1 MSKRTTLLISCILSV
16 LYAVAQGPGGVS
28 GAELWHIAT
37 ATTNN
42 TDSTYA
48 WYDYSGDSIQFI
60 SIQNNRMIVRPQS
73 ELQSFNF
80 HPALHFDSISGK
92 SLLQHTNLHQATL
105 IGVFAPDSVRI
116 CQGNENPIELY
127 HTKVWSG
134 DSILLL
140 TDSVY
145 DVSRGNLPHKY
156 VEDNYASFNET
167 ALRTITYE
175 RANVPNHSVW
185 GEPDSSS
192 LFLNAIGRQFT
203 GYSPEMIIYGRML
216 SQLERR
222 KVETYLAMKYGITLW
237 GSYISPDDHLIWN
250 NNDTSYHHRV
260 TAIAKY
266 SDSSLSQMLSTTSY
280 EELPRNSVF
289 SLNDAFYKR
298 STFNKPSSHRL
309 LTLGHEYGYS
319 LPNNT
324 YMIWGD
330 NGDSLSLETEEGSL
344 WHVMNRKWK
353 LNSNMPS
360 GTTSPTSF
368 TSTNID
374 VTKYRDGLYSINR
387 ADSSSTASTVVFSP
401 STTLDLHYSFV
412 CPKDYPSFEICVR
425 RTANLNRNSYG
436 YRFESGGSVR
446 KIIANSL
453 SSTTVYNNARG
464 HRIDIYKK
472 GQNLYLQID
481 GEGGFDNMIA
491 LPNNSVPHPFG
502 IDSLIVIN
510 PDFPFNPN
518 DGGSGT
524 NAVND
529 DTDDPERII
538 PGGGGLILLNDY
550 SGFVK
555 VDPGASFNLNS
566 FRVDGFS
573 NTGNQLELSYDI
585 ANGLKGYRKNRS
597 ILLVNE
603 TTDFSDPDDVDQKIA
618 CTDFDI
624 YRQKLMFHNVFFRK
638 DSTSYFTFGAYDGL
652 MADFTPIKATCG
664 LHGSDNN
671 GKLKID
677 INCGSPLYKC
687 TMIPVLHA
695 NNLQA
700 YIDSLS
706 QNNHVIPDYL
716 SGITFGTDH
725 YTVRYLRPGEYG
737 LTLKQL
743 GGDNIYA
750 SESPKTN
757 RSYLASLP
765 GDATRMGRWFIT
777 DTLSDYKAGLVPASN
792 FGNNIVIGFEVKGK
806 NCYYFIGNTHRLISN
821 NIKPGDSLM
830 VMVTGNNR
838 RVLLAY
844 NDVAIDSVLS
854 TAVEIEKFK
863 AEFDGGGATLA
874 NVTIGNY
881 QYIPDGPV
889 TDESVLVE
897 HVTPYTI
904 NKTVFI
910 GSECDDDLPNMVVDP
925 ITYAPQQTPPRQF
938 NDNSGIDDQISNNG
952 VLKVTPCGG
961 QDFTVELTTTDS
973 GVAQLLVFDTMGRMI
988 AEGTM
993 TGSSVKT
1000 ASFSVPAFGVY
1011 IVKVLTDHEEYSEK
1025 ILCK

>member
-1 MSKRTTLLISCILSV
+1 MGKRLSFLMTCLV
-16 LYAVAQGPGGVS
+16 STLYALAQGPGGVS

-60 SIQNNRMIVRPQS
+60 SIGNNSMIVRPQS

-92 SLLQHTNLHQATL
+92 SLMQHTNLAQTTL

-203 GYSPEMIIYGRML
+203 GYCPEMIVYGRML

-250 NNDTSYHHRV
+250 NNDTAYHHRV

-298 STFNKPSSHRL
+298 STFNKPSSNRL
-309 LTLGHEYGYS
+309 LTLGHEFGYS

-330 NGDSLSLETEEGSL
+330 NGDSLSLESVEGSL

-360 GTTSPTSF
+360 GTTSPTTF

-387 ADSSSTASTVVFSP
+387 PDSSTTASTVTFKPYTSN
-401 STTLDLHYSFV
+401 DLHYSFV
-412 CPKDYPSFEICVR
+412 CPKSYPTFDIAIRSAGF
-425 RTANLNRNSYG
+425 NRNTYG
-436 YRFESGGSVR
+436 YRFESDGTI
-446 KIIANSL
+446 KKLIDNT
-453 SSTTVYNNARG
+453 SSTVVCNNAKG
-464 HRIDIYKK
+464 HRIDFYKK
-472 GQNLYLQID
+472 GRNLYLQID
-481 GEGGFDNMIA
+481 GEGDYDNMIVT
-491 LPNNSVPHPFG
+491 PVIPGFHPLAG
-502 IDSLIVIN
+502 DSLIIIN
-510 PDFPFNPN
+510 PVQPFDPN
-518 DGGSGT
+518 DGDGI
-524 NAVND
+524 NVV
-529 DTDDPERII
+529 TDNTDELDRRLPEISDQ
-538 PGGGGLILLNDY
+538 ILLNNQFY
-550 SGFVK
+550 GIVK
-555 VDPGASFNLNS
+555 VNSGAPFNLNS

-603 TTDFSDPDDVDQKIA
+603 TTDFSDPEDVDQKIA

-652 MADFTPIKATCG
+652 LADFTPIKATCG
-664 LHGSDNN
+664 SHGSNID

-677 INCGSPLYKC
+677 IRCGSPLYEC
-687 TMIPVLHA
+687 TMVPALHM

-706 QNNHVIPDYL
+706 QNNHIIPDYL
-716 SGITFGTDH
+716 AGITFGTNH
-725 YTVRYLRPGEYG
+725 YIVRGLRPGEYG
-737 LTLKQL
+737 LTLRQL
-743 GGDNIYA
+743 GGNNIYA
-750 SESPKTN
+750 CESPETN
-757 RSYLASLP
+757 RYFKSTVSNTDISNVKWLV
-765 GDATRMGRWFIT
+765 T
-777 DTLSDYKAGLVPASN
+777 DTLSDYRAGLLPASGSN
-792 FGNNIVIGFEVKGK
+792 EIYVGFRVVGK
-806 NCYYFIGNTHRLISN
+806 KCYYLSGTHEVIINDNVS
-821 NIKPGDSLM
+821 PGDSLHIRSNSSSAYLTCNDTT
-830 VMVTGNNR
+830 VPLQIYTSLPVFKVEFTGG
-838 RVLLAY
+838 
-844 NDVAIDSVLS
+844 
-854 TAVEIEKFK
+854 E
-863 AEFDGGGATLA
+863 ATLA
-874 NVTIGNY
+874 DVSFGDNNP
-881 QYIPDGPV
+881 IPEGEV
-889 TDESVLVE
+889 SDESVLVE

-904 NKTVFI
+904 HKTVFI
-910 GSECDDDLPNMVVDP
+910 GSECDDNLPNEVIDP
-925 ITYAPQQTPPRQF
+925 IASAPQQTPRRQL
-938 NDNSGIDDQISNNG
+938 NDNSGIDDLISNNEA
-952 VLKVTPCGG
+952 LKVTPLGG
-961 QDFTVELTTTDS
+961 QYFTAELTTSDS
-973 GVAQLLVFDTMGRMI
+973 GLAQLLVFDTMGRLI

-993 TGSSVKT
+993 RGSSVKT

>member
-1 MSKRTTLLISCILSV
+1 MGRLSFLVTCLLSSLYV
-16 LYAVAQGPGGVS
+16 LAQGPGGVS

-37 ATTNN
+37 AKTNN

-48 WYDYSGDSIQFI
+48 WSDCSGDSIQFF
-60 SIQNNRMIVRPQS
+60 SIENNHVIERPQS

-92 SLLQHTNLHQATL
+92 SLLRHTNMGQATL
-105 IGVFAPDSVRI
+105 IGVFASDSLQLL
-116 CQGNENPIELY
+116 QGYEDPIEFY

-145 DVSRGNLPHKY
+145 DVSRGNLLHKY
-156 VEDNYASFNET
+156 LEDNYASFNET
-167 ALRTITYE
+167 TLRTITYE

-192 LFLNAIGRQFT
+192 LLLNAIGRQFT
-203 GYSPEMIIYGRML
+203 GYSPEMIVYGRML

-250 NNDTSYHHRV
+250 NNDLEFHHRV

-344 WHVMNRKWK
+344 WHVMKRKWK

-360 GTTSPTSF
+360 GTTSPTAF

-374 VTKYRDGLYSINR
+374 VITYKDGLYSINR
-387 ADSSSTASTVVFSP
+387 ADSSATASTVTFKPYTSN
-401 STTLDLHYSFV
+401 DLHYSFI
-412 CPKDYPSFEICVR
+412 CPKSYPTFDIAIRSAGF
-425 RTANLNRNSYG
+425 NRNTYG
-436 YRFESGGSVR
+436 YRFESDGTI
-446 KIIANSL
+446 KKLIDNT
-453 SSTTVYNNARG
+453 SSTVVFNNAKG
-464 HRIDIYKK
+464 HRIDFYKK
-472 GQNLYLQID
+472 GRNLYLQID
-481 GEGGFDNMIA
+481 GEGEYANMIVI
-491 LPNNSVPHPFG
+491 PVVPGLQPLTG
-502 IDSLIVIN
+502 DSLIIIN
-510 PDFPFNPN
+510 PNLPFNPN
-518 DGGSGT
+518 DGDGI
-524 NAVND
+524 NAVTENAD
-529 DTDDPERII
+529 ELERII
-538 PGGGGLILLNDY
+538 PSASDLVLLNNRFY
-550 SGFVK
+550 GIVK
-555 VDPGASFNLNS
+555 VNSGTPFNLNS

-597 ILLVNE
+597 ILLVND
-603 TTDFSDPDDVDQKIA
+603 TTDFNDPDDVEQRIA

-624 YRQKLMFHNVFFRK
+624 YRQKLMFHNVFFKK

-652 MADFTPIKATCG
+652 LADFTPIKATCG
-664 LHGSDNN
+664 PHGSNID

-677 INCGSPLYKC
+677 ISCGSPLYEC
-687 TMIPVLHA
+687 TMIPAMHA

-706 QNNHVIPDYL
+706 LNNHIIPDYL
-716 SGITFGTDH
+716 AGITFGTNH
-725 YTVRYLRPGEYG
+725 YTVRGLRPGEYR

-750 SESPKTN
+750 SESPLTN
-757 RSYLASLP
+757 RCYQSTISNTDISYVK
-765 GDATRMGRWFIT
+765 WQIT
-777 DTLSDYKAGLVPASN
+777 DTLSDYKAGLLPAS
-792 FGNNIVIGFEVKGK
+792 GSNIYIGFRVVGK
-806 NCYYFIGNTHRLISN
+806 KCYYLSGTHEVLMNDNVS
-821 NIKPGDSLM
+821 PGDSLKIRSNSSS
-830 VMVTGNNR
+830 VHLTCNDTTVSLLIYTNLPVFKVDFTGG
-838 RVLLAY
+838 
-844 NDVAIDSVLS
+844 
-854 TAVEIEKFK
+854 E
-863 AEFDGGGATLA
+863 ATLA
-874 NVTIGNY
+874 NVSFGDNNC
-881 QYIPDGPV
+881 IPEGEV

-897 HVTPYTI
+897 HVIPYTI
-904 NKTVFI
+904 HKTVFI
-910 GSECDDDLPNMVVDP
+910 GSECDENLRNEVVDSSAS
-925 ITYAPQQTPPRQF
+925 APQQTPRRQF
-938 NDNSGIDDQISNNG
+938 NDNSGIDELIPNNG
-952 VLKVTPCGG
+952 ALKVTPQGS
-961 QDFTVELTTTDS
+961 QNYTAQLTTSDS
-973 GVAQLLVFDTMGRMI
+973 GIAQLLVFDTMGRMI

-993 TGSSVKT
+993 SGSSVKT
-1000 ASFSVPAFGVY
+1000 ASFSVPTLGVY

>member
-1 MSKRTTLLISCILSV
+1 MGRLSFLLACLLSTLYV
-16 LYAVAQGPGGVS
+16 LAQGPGGVT

-42 TDSTYA
+42 TDSSYV
-48 WYDYSGDSIQFI
+48 WRDYSGDSTRFM
-60 SIQNNRMIVRPQS
+60 SIENDYLIVRPQS
-73 ELQSFNF
+73 EMQSFNF

-92 SLLQHTNLHQATL
+92 SLLQHTNLAQTTL

-116 CQGNENPIELY
+116 RQGNENPIEFYRVFGRLGENI
-127 HTKVWSG
+127 SMF
-134 DSILLL
+134 

-145 DVSRGNLPHKY
+145 DLSRGNLSHKY
-156 VEDNYASFNET
+156 IEDNYASFNET

-175 RANVPNHSVW
+175 RSNVPNHSVW

-192 LFLNAIGRQFT
+192 LLLNAIGRQFT
-203 GYSPEMIIYGRML
+203 GYSPEMIVYGRML

-237 GSYISPDDHLIWN
+237 GSYISPDDHLIWD
-250 NNDTSYHHRV
+250 NNDLAYHHRV

-289 SLNDAFYKR
+289 SQNDAFYKR
-298 STFNKPSSHRL
+298 STFNKPSPHRL

-344 WHVMNRKWK
+344 WHVMKRKWK

-360 GTTSPTSF
+360 GTSSPTTF

-387 ADSSSTASTVVFSP
+387 ADSSSTASTVTFKPHTSNN
-401 STTLDLHYSFV
+401 LHYSFI
-412 CPKDYPSFEICVR
+412 CPKSYPTFEIAIR
-425 RTANLNRNSYG
+425 SAGFNRNTYG
-436 YRFESGGSVR
+436 YRFESDGSI
-446 KIIANSL
+446 KKLIDNT
-453 SSTTVYNNARG
+453 SSTVVFNNAKG
-464 HRIDIYKK
+464 HRIDFYKK
-472 GQNLYLQID
+472 GRNLYLQID
-481 GEGGFDNMIA
+481 GEGDYENMI
-491 LPNNSVPHPFG
+491 VIPFIPG
-502 IDSLIVIN
+502 FRPMAGDSLIIN
-510 PDFPFNPN
+510 PNLPLNPN
-518 DGGSGT
+518 DGDGINSVT
-524 NAVND
+524 DNED
-529 DTDDPERII
+529 DLERIF
-538 PGGGGLILLNDY
+538 PGASDYVLLDNQFY
-550 SGFVK
+550 GIVK
-555 VDPGASFNLNS
+555 VNSGASFNLNS

-573 NTGNQLELSYDI
+573 NTGNQLELSYEI

-603 TTDFSDPDDVDQKIA
+603 TTDFSHPDDVDQRIA

-624 YRQKLMFHNVFFRK
+624 YRQKLMFHNVYFKK

-652 MADFTPIKATCG
+652 LAEFTPIKATCG
-664 LHGSDNN
+664 IHGSDNN

-677 INCGSPLYKC
+677 ISCGSPLYKC

-695 NNLQA
+695 HNLQA
-700 YIDSLS
+700 YMDSLS
-706 QNNHVIPDYL
+706 QNNQIVPDYL

-750 SESPKTN
+750 SESPRAQ
-757 RSYLASLP
+757 RSYLASLSGSAP
-765 GDATRMGRWFIT
+765 RTGKWFIT
-777 DTLSDYKAGLVPASN
+777 DTLSDYKAGLVPTGN
-792 FGNNIVIGFEVKGK
+792 LNNNIAIGFEIKGK
-806 NCYYFIGNTHRLISN
+806 KCYYLIGNSRQLISN

-830 VMVTGNNR
+830 VSVNMRQVS
-838 RVLLAY
+838 LAY
-844 NDVAIDSVLS
+844 NDVTIDSVLT
-854 TAVEIEKFK
+854 TAVEIGKFK
-863 AEFDGGGATLA
+863 AEFDRGGATLA

-881 QYIPDGPV
+881 QSIPDGTV

-897 HVTPYTI
+897 HVIPYTI
-904 NKTVFI
+904 HKTVFI
-910 GSECDDDLPNMVVDP
+910 GSECDDNLPNEVVDP
-925 ITYAPQQTPPRQF
+925 IAYAPQQTPQRQYV
-938 NDNSGIDDQISNNG
+938 DNSGIDELISNNG
-952 VLKVTPCGG
+952 ALKVSAQGS
-961 QDFTVELTTTDS
+961 QNFTAELTTSDS
-973 GVAQLLVFDTMGRMI
+973 GIAQLLVFDTMGRMI

-993 TGSSVKT
+993 SGSSVKT

-1011 IVKVLTDHEEYSEK
+1011 IIKVLTDHEEYSEK

>member
-1 MSKRTTLLISCILSV
+1 MTKRITLVAAYLLSV
-16 LYAVAQGPGGVS
+16 LYAFAQGPGGVT

-42 TDSTYA
+42 TDSSYV
-48 WYDYSGDSIQFI
+48 WRDYSGDSTRFM
-60 SIQNNRMIVRPQS
+60 SIENDYLIVRPQS
-73 ELQSFNF
+73 EMQSFNF

-92 SLLQHTNLHQATL
+92 SLLQHTNLAQTTL

-116 CQGNENPIELY
+116 RQGNENPVEFYRAYGRLVENI
-127 HTKVWSG
+127 SMF
-134 DSILLL
+134 

-145 DVSRGNLPHKY
+145 DLSRGNLSHKY
-156 VEDNYASFNET
+156 IEDNYASFNET
-167 ALRTITYE
+167 ALRTITYQ

-192 LFLNAIGRQFT
+192 LLLNTDGRLFT
-203 GYSPEMIIYGRML
+203 GYSPELIVYGRML

-237 GSYISPDDHLIWN
+237 GSYISPDNHLIWN
-250 NNDTSYHHRV
+250 SNDSAFHHRV

-266 SDSSLSQMLSTTSY
+266 SGSSLSQMLSTTSY
-280 EELPRNSVF
+280 EELPRNTVF
-289 SLNDAFYKR
+289 SSNDAFYKR
-298 STFNKPSSHRL
+298 STFNKPTPHRL

-330 NGDSLSLETEEGSL
+330 DGDALSLETQSESL
-344 WHVMNRKWK
+344 WHVMDRKWK

-360 GTTSPTSF
+360 GATSATTVA
-368 TSTNID
+368 STNID
-374 VTKYRDGLYSINR
+374 VTTYRDGLYAIHR
-387 ADSSSTASTVVFSP
+387 ADSSATVSSVAFSP
-401 STTLDLHYSFV
+401 RTTNDLHYSFV
-412 CPKDYPSFEICVR
+412 CPKSFPAFEITVR

-436 YRFESGGSVR
+436 YRFESDGSVR
-446 KIIANSL
+446 KIIANAL
-453 SSTTVYNNARG
+453 SSTTVYNNAKG

-481 GEGGFDNMIA
+481 GEGSFDNIIA
-491 LPNNSVPHPFG
+491 LPNSSVPRPFG
-502 IDSLIVIN
+502 MDTLIVID
-510 PDFPFNPN
+510 PGSPFNPN
-518 DGGSGT
+518 DGGTGT

-555 VDPGASFNLNS
+555 VDPGAPFDLNS
-566 FRVDGFS
+566 FRVNGFN
-573 NTGNQLELSYDI
+573 NTGNQLELSYNI
-585 ANGLKGYRKNRS
+585 ANGLKPYRKNRS

-603 TTDFSDPDDVDQKIA
+603 STDFSDPDDVDQRIA

-624 YRQKLMFHNVFFRK
+624 YRQKLMFHNVYFKK

-652 MADFTPIKATCG
+652 LAEFTPIKATCG
-664 LHGSDNN
+664 IHGSDNN

-677 INCGSPLYKC
+677 ISCGSPLYKC

-695 NNLQA
+695 HNLQA
-700 YIDSLS
+700 YMDSLS
-706 QNNHVIPDYL
+706 QNNQIVPDYL

-750 SESPKTN
+750 SESPRAQ
-757 RSYLASLP
+757 RSYLASLCGSAP
-765 GDATRMGRWFIT
+765 RTGKWFIT
-777 DTLSDYKAGLVPASN
+777 DTLSDYKAGLVPTGN
-792 FGNNIVIGFEVKGK
+792 LNNNIAIGFEIKGK
-806 NCYYFIGNTHRLISN
+806 KCYYLIGNSRQLISN

-830 VMVTGNNR
+830 VSVNMRQVS
-838 RVLLAY
+838 LAY
-844 NDVAIDSVLS
+844 NDVTIDSVLT
-854 TAVEIEKFK
+854 TAVEIGKFK
-863 AEFDGGGATLA
+863 AEFDRGGATLA

-881 QYIPDGPV
+881 QSIPDGTV

-897 HVTPYTI
+897 HVIPYTI
-904 NKTVFI
+904 HKTVFI
-910 GSECDDDLPNMVVDP
+910 GSECDDNLPNEVVDP
-925 ITYAPQQTPPRQF
+925 IAYAPQQTPQRQYV
-938 NDNSGIDDQISNNG
+938 DNSGIDELISNNG
-952 VLKVTPCGG
+952 ALKVSAQGS
-961 QDFTVELTTTDS
+961 QNFTAELTTSDS
-973 GVAQLLVFDTMGRMI
+973 GIAQLLVFDTMGRMI

-993 TGSSVKT
+993 SGSSVKT

>member
-1 MSKRTTLLISCILSV
+1 MSKRITLLISCILSL
-16 LYAVAQGPGGVS
+16 LYAFAQGPGGVY

-42 TDSTYA
+42 TDSSYV
-48 WYDYSGDSIQFI
+48 WRDYSGDSTRFI
-60 SIQNNRMIVRPQS
+60 SIENDHLIVKPQS
-73 ELQSFNF
+73 EMQSFNF

-92 SLLQHTNLHQATL
+92 SLLQHTNLAQTTL

-116 CQGNENPIELY
+116 RQGNENPIEFYRVFGRLDE
-127 HTKVWSG
+127 KIS
-134 DSILLL
+134 LF

-145 DVSRGNLPHKY
+145 DLSRGNLSHKY
-156 VEDNYASFNET
+156 IEDNYASFNET

-175 RANVPNHSVW
+175 RSNVPNHSVW

-192 LFLNAIGRQFT
+192 LFLNAIGRPFT
-203 GYSPEMIIYGRML
+203 GYSPEMIVYGRML

-237 GSYISPDDHLIWN
+237 CSYISPDDHLIWD
-250 NNDTSYHHRV
+250 NNDSAYHHRV

-289 SLNDAFYKR
+289 SQNDAFYKR

-309 LTLGHEYGYS
+309 LALGHEYGYS

-330 NGDSLSLETEEGSL
+330 NDDSLSLETEEGSL

-360 GTTSPTSF
+360 GTTTPTSF

-374 VTKYRDGLYSINR
+374 VTRYRDGLYSISR

-401 STTLDLHYSFV
+401 STTNDLHYSFI
-412 CPKDYPSFEICVR
+412 CPKDYTSFDIYVR
-425 RTANLNRNSYG
+425 RTANMNRNSYG
-436 YRFESGGSVR
+436 YRFESGGSIR

-453 SSTTVYNNARG
+453 SSTTVFNNARG

-491 LPNNSVPHPFG
+491 LPNNFVPRPFG
-502 IDSLIVIN
+502 MDTLIVID

-518 DGGSGT
+518 DEGAGT

-529 DTDDPERII
+529 DTDDQERII
-538 PGGGGLILLNDY
+538 PGSGLIQLNNY

-555 VDPGASFNLNS
+555 VDPGASFHLNS

-573 NTGNQLELSYDI
+573 NTGNQLELSYEI

-597 ILLVNE
+597 ILLVND
-603 TTDFSDPDDVDQKIA
+603 TTDFSDPDDVEQRIA
-618 CTDFDI
+618 CTDFDV
-624 YRQKLMFHNVFFRK
+624 YRQKLMFHNVFFKK

-652 MADFTPIKATCG
+652 LADFTPIKATCG
-664 LHGSDNN
+664 SHGSNID

-677 INCGSPLYKC
+677 ISCGSPLYEC
-687 TMIPVLHA
+687 TMVPALHI
-695 NNLQA
+695 NNSQA

-706 QNNHVIPDYL
+706 QNNHIIPDYL
-716 SGITFGTDH
+716 AGITFGTNH
-725 YTVRYLRPGEYG
+725 YIVRGLRPGEYG
-737 LTLKQL
+737 LTLRQL
-743 GGDNIYA
+743 GGNNIYA
-750 SESPKTN
+750 SESPETN
-757 RSYLASLP
+757 RFYKSTVSNT
-765 GDATRMGRWFIT
+765 DISNVRWLVT
-777 DTLSDYKAGLVPASN
+777 DTLSDYKAGLLPASGSN
-792 FGNNIVIGFEVKGK
+792 DIYVGFRVVGK
-806 NCYYFIGNTHRLISN
+806 KCYYLSGNHEVLINDNVS
-821 NIKPGDSLM
+821 PGDSLKIRSDSSS
-830 VMVTGNNR
+830 VFLTCNDTTVRLLIYTNLPVFKVDFTGG
-838 RVLLAY
+838 
-844 NDVAIDSVLS
+844 
-854 TAVEIEKFK
+854 E
-863 AEFDGGGATLA
+863 ATLA
-874 NVTIGNY
+874 DVSIGDNSTILEGE
-881 QYIPDGPV
+881 V
-889 TDESVLVE
+889 SDESVLVE
-897 HVTPYTI
+897 HVIPYTI
-904 NKTVFI
+904 HKTVFI
-910 GSECDDDLPNMVVDP
+910 GSECDDNLRNEVVDFVAS
-925 ITYAPQQTPPRQF
+925 APQQTPRRQF
-938 NDNSGIDDQISNNG
+938 NDNSGVDELISNNG
-952 VLKVTPCGG
+952 ALKVSAQGS
-961 QDFTVELTTTDS
+961 QNFTAELTTSDS
-973 GVAQLLVFDTMGRMI
+973 GIAQLLVFDTMGRMI

-993 TGSSVKT
+993 SGSAVKT